1 MRKYSYENERLAG
14 LAKVV
19 KLSAV
24 LFFATIIVLALMLRH
39 LFTIHLALIF
49 LLLIVAGVCFCI
61 VGLGLSR
68 EVQAKEAQLNEAERR
83 AEEAERRA
91 KALEAK
97 EIKE

>member
-49 LLLIVAGVCFCI
+49 LLLIVAGVCFSI
-61 VGLGLSR
+61 VGLGLAR